1 MSNADAFREFAK
13 LQAQLA
19 GLANGHVE

>member
-1 MSNADAFREFAK
+1 MER

-19 GLANGHVE
+19 GLALVWW